1 MTDSLTRCFFE
12 AIQNEEDLPDLGKA
26 SSVCEKFVKAVGVYM
41 QASGSFDKQL
51 FILKETMVKTIDM
64 RSLKPFLTGRAESRE
79 QSIYGWRSRV
89 RLRSFA
95 GFSRS

>member
-26 SSVCEKFVKAVGVYM
+26 SSVCEKFVKAVGVYL

-64 RSLKPFLTGRAESRE
+64 RSLKPFLTGRAEYLWLEESRQTE
-79 QSIYGWRSRV
+79 IVCRVQSLV
-89 RLRSFA
+89 KDL
-95 GFSRS
+95 